1 MNQPINNERAMDNA
15 AASIEMEGFIVT
27 AQYRELCKKLLNKEI
42 TLTEYIKAVTESKEV
57 RT

>member
-1 MNQPINNERAMDNA
+1 MDNA

-57 RT
+57 RA